1 MYSLPQA
8 GIIAQ
13 VLLEECL
20 DKYGYSQSKIIPG
33 LWTHATRPILF
44 ILVVDDFTVKYTR
57 MEDVEHLIK
66 ALKEDYI
73 ATEDWTGTKYLGL
86 TIEWD
91 YENGQVHLWIPRY
104 ISKALLRFD
113 QKKLTKFR
121 THRIPTASQ
130 RMKQRSNTLNNLATP
145 QN

>member
-20 DKYGYSQSKIIPG
+20 DKYGYSQSEIISG

-44 ILVVDDFTVKYTR
+44 SLLVDDFAVKYTR

-66 ALKEDYI
+66 ALRKDYI
-73 ATEDWTGTKYLGL
+73 ATEDLTGTKYLGL
-86 TIEWD
+86 TFEWD
-91 YENGQVHLWIPRY
+91 YENGQVHL
-104 ISKALLRFD
+104 
-113 QKKLTKFR
+113 
-121 THRIPTASQ
+121 
-130 RMKQRSNTLNNLATP
+130 
-145 QN
+145 